1 MQRRGKGR
9 GRIAYPYVVW
19 MAIFIVVPLFL
30 ILFYSF
36 TEGDIH
42 NIRDLNFSLNS
53 YKKVLEPLYLK
64 VIGNSFILAGISTLI
79 CLFIGYPVAMIIAN
93 TDIKYRNLLLMLFLV
108 PIWMNFLL
116 RTYAWMSL
124 LSPNGLINRLL
135 LSIGLPKLEIMPG
148 KGAVLLGMV
157 YNFLPFM
164 VLPIYTVLSKID
176 KHILEASSDLGGNS
190 VTTFL
195 RVIMPLSIPGI
206 VSGITMVFLPA
217 VSTFVISG
225 LLGGGKTPLIGDLIE
240 QQFLSSRNWHFG
252 SSLSIILM
260 IMILI
265 SMAIMSR
272 IDNSPEEERRKI

>member
-1 MQRRGKGR
+1 LKKTL
-9 GRIAYPYVVW
+9 RILAYPYVVW
-19 MAIFIVVPLFL
+19 MVIFIVVPLFL

-36 TEGDIH
+36 TKGDIH
-42 NIRDLNFSLNS
+42 DISSLEFSMES
-53 YKKVLEPLYLK
+53 YKKVSEPLYLK
-64 VIGNSFILAGISTLI
+64 VIGDSFLLAMISTAI
-79 CLFIGYPVAMIIAN
+79 CLVLGYPVAMIIAN
-93 TDIKYRNLLLMLFLV
+93 TDPKYRGLLMMLFLV

-124 LSPNGLINRLL
+124 LSPNGLINRFLTA
-135 LSIGLPKLEIMPG
+135 IGLPKLEIMPG
-148 KGAVLLGMV
+148 SGAVLLGMV

-176 KHILEASSDLGGNS
+176 KQVLEASSDLGGNRI
-190 VTTFL
+190 VTFL
-195 RVIMPLSIPGI
+195 RVILPLSIPGV

-240 QQFLSSRNWHFG
+240 QQFLFARNWHLG

-265 SMAIMSR
+265 SMAVMSR
-272 IDNSPEEERRKI
+272 IDKNNQEEGGKAK

>member
-1 MQRRGKGR
+1 MKKSLK
-9 GRIAYPYVVW
+9 ILSYPYTVW
-19 MAIFIVVPLFL
+19 MVIFIVVPLFL

-42 NIRDLNFSLNS
+42 NLSDLKFSLES
-53 YKKVLEPLYLK
+53 YKKVIEPLYLK
-64 VIGNSFILAGISTLI
+64 VIGDSFLLALISTFI
-79 CLFIGYPVAMIIAN
+79 CLVLGYPVAIIIAN
-93 TDIKYRNLLLMLFLV
+93 TDIKYRNLLLMFFLV

-124 LSPNGLINRLL
+124 LSPNGLINRFLL
-135 LSIGLPKLEIMPG
+135 MIGLPKLEIMPG
-148 KGAVLLGMV
+148 SGAVLLGMV

-176 KHILEASSDLGGNS
+176 KHVLEASSDLGGNRI
-190 VTTFL
+190 VTFMK
-195 RVIMPLSIPGI
+195 VILPLSIPGV
-206 VSGITMVFLPA
+206 VSGITMVFMPA

-240 QQFLSSRNWHFG
+240 QQFISSRNWHFG

-260 IMILI
+260 VMILI
-265 SMAIMSR
+265 SMAVMSR
-272 IDNSPEEERRKI
+272 IDNNNQDEGGKVK

>member
-1 MQRRGKGR
+1 MQRR
-9 GRIAYPYVVW
+9 GRIAYPYTVW
-19 MAIFIVVPLFL
+19 MVIFIVVPLFL

-42 NIRDLNFSLNS
+42 NIKDLRFSLNG
-53 YKKVLEPLYLK
+53 YKKVLEPIYLK
-64 VIGNSFILAGISTLI
+64 VIGDSFLLAGISTLI
-79 CLFIGYPVAMIIAN
+79 CLIIGYPVAMIIAN
-93 TDIKYRNLLLMLFLV
+93 TDAKYRNLLLTLFIV

-124 LSPNGLINRLL
+124 LSPNGFLNRVLMWL
-135 LSIGLPKLEIMPG
+135 GLPKLEIMPG

-164 VLPIYTVLSKID
+164 ILPIYTVLSKID
-176 KHILEASSDLGGNS
+176 KSVIEAAHDLGGNNV
-190 VTTFL
+190 VTFMRIIL
-195 RVIMPLSIPGI
+195 PLSVPGI

-225 LLGGGKTPLIGDLIE
+225 LLGGGKAPLIGDLIE

-252 SSLSIILM
+252 SALSIILM

-272 IDNSPEEERRKI
+272 IDKSEPEEERRKI

>member
-1 MQRRGKGR
+1 MQRR
-9 GRIAYPYVVW
+9 GRIAYPYTVW

-36 TEGDIH
+36 SEGDIH
-42 NIRDLNFSLNS
+42 NINDLKFSINS

-64 VIGNSFILAGISTLI
+64 VIGNSFVLAGISTAI
-79 CLFIGYPVAMIIAN
+79 CLIVGYPVAMIIAN
-93 TDIKYRNLLLMLFLV
+93 TNIKYRNLLLMLFLV

-124 LSPNGLINRLL
+124 LSPNGLVNRFLL
-135 LSIGLPKLEIMPG
+135 WVGLPKLEIMPG

-176 KHILEASSDLGGNS
+176 KHVIEASNDLGGNS
-190 VTTFL
+190 VITFL
-195 RVIMPLSIPGI
+195 RVILPLSIPGI

-260 IMILI
+260 VMILI
-265 SMAIMSR
+265 SMAVMSR

>member
-1 MQRRGKGR
+1 MQRRGR

-36 TEGDIH
+36 TKGDIH
-42 NIRDLNFSLNS
+42 NISNLEFSLDS
-53 YKKVLEPLYLK
+53 YKKVLEPIYLK
-64 VIGNSFILAGISTLI
+64 VIRDSFLLAAISTLI
-79 CLFIGYPVAMIIAN
+79 CLVLGYPVAMIIAN
-93 TDIKYRNLLLMLFLV
+93 TDIKYRNLLLMFFLV

-124 LSPNGLINRLL
+124 LSPNGLINRFLL
-135 LSIGLPKLEIMPG
+135 FLGLPKLEIMPG
-148 KGAVLLGMV
+148 NGAVLLGMV

-176 KHILEASSDLGGNS
+176 KHVLEASSDLGGNS
-190 VTTFL
+190 FVTFMK
-195 RVIMPLSIPGI
+195 VILPLSIPGV
-206 VSGITMVFLPA
+206 VSGITMVFMPA

-260 IMILI
+260 VMILI
-265 SMAIMSR
+265 SMAVMSR
-272 IDNSPEEERRKI
+272 IDNSPAEEGRKA

>member
-1 MQRRGKGR
+1 MQRRGR
-9 GRIAYPYVVW
+9 GRIAYPYTVW
-19 MAIFIVVPLFL
+19 MAIFIVIPLFL

-42 NIRDLNFSLNS
+42 NIKDLKFSLNS
-53 YKKVLEPLYLK
+53 YKKVLEPIYLK
-64 VIGNSFILAGISTLI
+64 VIGNSFVLASISTLI
-79 CLFIGYPVAMIIAN
+79 CLIIGYPVAMIIAN
-93 TDIKYRNLLLMLFLV
+93 TDVKYRNLLLMLFIV

-124 LSPNGLINRLL
+124 LSPNGLVNRFLL
-135 LSIGLPKLEIMPG
+135 WVGLPKLEIMPG

-164 VLPIYTVLSKID
+164 ILPIYTVLSKID
-176 KHILEASSDLGGNS
+176 KHVIEAANDLGGNS
-190 VTTFL
+190 VITFM
-195 RVIMPLSIPGI
+195 RVILPLSIPGI

-260 IMILI
+260 VMILI
-265 SMAIMSR
+265 SMAVMSR
-272 IDNSPEEERRKI
+272 IDNSPEEEGRKI